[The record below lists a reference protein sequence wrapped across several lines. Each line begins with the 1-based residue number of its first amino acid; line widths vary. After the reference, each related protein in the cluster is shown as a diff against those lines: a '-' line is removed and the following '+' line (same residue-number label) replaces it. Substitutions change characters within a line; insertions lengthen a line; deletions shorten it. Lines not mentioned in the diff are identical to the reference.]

1 MTVCALCIP
10 RTFTSNPK
18 RTRSNFLQWM
28 KSNALK
34 PLIVFNVFL
43 SLSFSPTPVS
53 FSSLFFCTLL
63 FYVAFTSLFSFVCK
77 LKFFNEN
84 GEIIFQQK
92 PAPALIFPC
101 CGKSWLW
108 LLLLLLLPFSLCSIA
123 NALHSMALCGWCKCL
138 LVFIEFAFFIFCNLK
153 ASFDSAWKWNGTPP
167 ARRQWNT

>member
-1 MTVCALCIP
+1 MTVCALCIA

-101 CGKSWLW
+101 CGKAGCDCYCYCRSYYVALPTLYIQWLCVGGVNACSYSLN
-108 LLLLLLLPFSLCSIA
+108 LLFS
-123 NALHSMALCGWCKCL
+123 
-138 LVFIEFAFFIFCNLK
+138 F
-153 ASFDSAWKWNGTPP
+153 SAI
-167 ARRQWNT
+167 